1 MTEIDK
7 NELPTYEGA
16 MTQIDCT
23 VCGSA
28 AQRPAWTVKDTL
40 LEFPGEHKIVR
51 CPECGTLRMSPR
63 PPFEERRKAFTDM
76 YPLFDW
82 ALGRRHTAVADERIA
97 RFHNQIAQIS
107 KRHQPGRLLDIG
119 CSDGDF
125 MLGMKRRGWDV
136 HGIEMHK
143 KVADYAREE
152 RGLDVTV
159 GAEHEVDW
167 DGVYDCITLF
177 GVIEDLDDPSACLKR
192 CNEHLAEDGL
202 LVIQT
207 HNIASL
213 EARFFGADWFNVEA
227 PRHVWHFTPKSLKLL
242 LMNNGFSQDVL
253 LHYGSAY
260 VTERS
265 IENRRGKVFPSS
277 TMDRI
282 LRKLIIMPVERI
294 TPRIGQ
300 GIEIESYSRKSGAN
314 L

>member
-1 MTEIDK
+1 
-7 NELPTYEGA
+7 
-16 MTQIDCT
+16 MTQIDCA

-63 PPFEERRKAFTDM
+63 PPFEERRKAFTDL

-82 ALGRRHTAVADERIA
+82 ALGRRHTVVADERIA
-97 RFHNQIAQIS
+97 RFNNQIAQIT
-107 KRHQPGRLLDIG
+107 KRHQPGRLLDVG

-125 MLGMKRRGWDV
+125 MLGMKRRGWEV
-136 HGIEMHK
+136 RGIELHK

-152 RGLDVTV
+152 RGLDVVT

-167 DGVYDCITLF
+167 DGTYDCITLF
-177 GVIEDLDDPSACLKR
+177 GIIEDLDDPNACLKR
-192 CNEHLAEDGL
+192 CYEHLADGGL

-213 EARFFGADWFNVEA
+213 EARYFGPDWFNVEA
-227 PRHVWHFTPKSLKLL
+227 PRHVWHFTPGSLKRL
-242 LMNNGFSQDVL
+242 LMNNGFSQDDL
-253 LHYGSAY
+253 FHYGSAY

-277 TMDRI
+277 IMDRI
-282 LRKLIIMPVERI
+282 LRKSIIMPAERI
-294 TPRIGQ
+294 MPRIGQ
-300 GIEIESYSRKSGAN
+300 GIEIESYSRKSGVDS
-314 L
+314 